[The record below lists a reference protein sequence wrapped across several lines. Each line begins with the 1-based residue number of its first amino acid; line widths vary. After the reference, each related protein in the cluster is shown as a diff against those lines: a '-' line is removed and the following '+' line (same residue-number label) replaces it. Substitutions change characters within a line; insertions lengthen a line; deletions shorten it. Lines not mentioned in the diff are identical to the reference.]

1 MKHKSPWSIY
11 TLLLC
16 MLMLAV
22 LAGAQQPNTNALYQ
36 QLRTLL
42 PGGEVVSVSGLNLQR
57 DAAVF
62 TLTGNVVFYGEVNG
76 KDTGAVFIGN
86 GHLHITPPTAEERH
100 NLEILN
106 HSEAFD
112 EDFDEAVFRFTD
124 STAAE
129 LRRSSTGGDAA
140 IVRKAIQA
148 AEEFRSF
155 ARTKLHQNYDLRILE
170 DVLST
175 TRGGYFAAAMHSHKN
190 PHMLLEIDPHGA
202 TDVAPEEI
210 ALHNWSDWGD
220 TILLAFHNAGEYA
233 NGGRAISDEVNESTS
248 ITGED
253 LDVTIEKGGFL
264 SAVVKVNL
272 TAKADGVAVV
282 PFALYK
288 TLRVSNVESA
298 GVPLDFVQEKKDDD
312 PDFGVILKTPLKE
325 GQPVTVSVTYGGK
338 DVVMNEGG
346 ANYYPIAR
354 ESWYP
359 NSNLSLGSYSNYRMT
374 FRVPKGLTLIATGT
388 KSKEYNEGKYTVSE
402 WKTEVPLPVIGFNL
416 GKFKTLES
424 KVPTNT
430 SQALVVTGYAN
441 EELPDTWKSM
451 SYTPSVQPINTPMD
465 DTSVTNSIN
474 TVSMLPLQVSE
485 GTAAAQIY
493 TEYFGE
499 IPFSHIALTQQFA
512 CDYGQSW
519 PMLVYLPI
527 CGFLDQTQKHFLGL
541 HPEDMYWKV
550 VTAHEVA
557 HQWWG
562 QTVGFRG
569 YRDQWMSE
577 GFANASAAQFL
588 LMTRKKPDDY
598 RNFWKEQARLITEKN
613 EFGFRPIDV
622 GPVTMGTRLVSPKA
636 GWNIYQDLVYPKG
649 AYILHM
655 VQQMMWTPQDG
666 DARFKAAMHEL
677 ISAHKLQ
684 PVTTEDFKAALEKYM
699 SPQMDLDRN
708 HRLDWFFNEYVY
720 GTALPNYHFDSSIT
734 HEGDK
739 DVVHIKLA
747 QSNVTPEFKMAVPI
761 YIELSDDR
769 IIRLG
774 SANVAGNNTVET
786 QATLPKLP
794 SPPKRLMINY
804 FYDVLCTE
812 H

>member
-1 MKHKSPWSIY
+1 
-11 TLLLC
+11 

-42 PGGEVVSVSGLNLQR
+42 PGGDVVSVSGLNLQR

-325 GQPVTVSVTYGGK
+325 GQSVTVSVTYGGK

>member
-1 MKHKSPWSIY
+1 
-11 TLLLC
+11 

-175 TRGGYFAAAMHSHKN
+175 ARGGYFTAAMHSHKN

-325 GQPVTVSVTYGGK
+325 GQSVTVSVTYGGK

>member
-1 MKHKSPWSIY
+1 
-11 TLLLC
+11 

-175 TRGGYFAAAMHSHKN
+175 ARGGYFAAAMHSHKN

-325 GQPVTVSVTYGGK
+325 GQSVTVSVTYGGK

>member
-1 MKHKSPWSIY
+1 
-11 TLLLC
+11 

-42 PGGEVVSVSGLNLQR
+42 PGGDVVSVSGLNLQR

-175 TRGGYFAAAMHSHKN
+175 ARGGYFAAAMHSHKN

-388 KSKEYNEGKYTVSE
+388 KSKEYNEGKYTISE

>member
-1 MKHKSPWSIY
+1 
-11 TLLLC
+11 

-312 PDFGVILKTPLKE
+312 PDFGVILKNPLKE

>member
-1 MKHKSPWSIY
+1 
-11 TLLLC
+11 

-325 GQPVTVSVTYGGK
+325 GQSVTVSVTYGGK